1 MQSKRSHYPTYKKA
15 KTVLK
20 FHYGPFVKLYI
31 VPCPLAPVGIVHCR
45 SSSDQLRLTIWED
58 FTVYILVNTVIP
70 LTLWTLSLDSADSSV
85 MSFEHRLSLIVMSL
99 VRYGQFDAD
108 VTVCFQS
115 KCELNDEIKNAHIK
129 VVRTAIQGAI
139 SVKQELQAMHH
150 YARRWPWRGYT
161 VKILTSDGL
170 SKLLDL
176 HYIVHHRFHKNYYV

>member
-15 KTVLK
+15 KTGLK

-45 SSSDQLRLTIWED
+45 SCSDQLHLTIWDD

-70 LTLWTLSLDSADSSV
+70 LTLWTFLSLDSADSSV
-85 MSFEHRLSLIVMSL
+85 MSFEPWFSLIVMSF
-99 VRYGQFDAD
+99 VRFGQFDAD

-150 YARRWPWRGYT
+150 YARR
-161 VKILTSDGL
+161 
-170 SKLLDL
+170 
-176 HYIVHHRFHKNYYV
+176 